1 VSLRARGLLLVLVA
15 LAPLLALHLFVTGLA
30 WGQAGAAERI
40 GLLLGLTAA
49 AVAALAAAWFG
60 THRLFRRDVE
70 HLLRAVRE
78 RAAGRPS
85 ALPVL
90 EGELGLIARAVAQLD
105 EAREALRRQVE
116 EAEADRR
123 DAEARTLGVLAVVS
137 DAVIGISPSQQIT
150 LFNKGA
156 ERIFGYTA
164 REAISQPLDLVLPA
178 LAGGRR
184 LSTRELSPGSERW
197 ETVGR
202 RKDGRQF
209 PAEVGA
215 SVRGH
220 GSPASFMLVLRE
232 VSEEAETALRETA
245 LRESEARFRGAFE
258 HSAAGMAIQRA
269 DGSFVRVNRAL
280 CEMLGYSEAELLA
293 LTHQGLCHPDDAEPE
308 AWYERDIRSGSIRW
322 YQREQ
327 RYLHRLG
334 HVVWGLLSLSRA
346 GGRSGEPPDLLI
358 QVYDITERKRAEA
371 LEGQLRQSQ
380 KIEAVG
386 QLAAGVAHDFNNLLM
401 VITGRSYI
409 LLHHLGSDHPL
420 RNHVELIQSTADRA
434 GALTRQLLVFS
445 RRQALQPKVLD
456 LNTVVTG
463 MAAMLR
469 RLIGEQIELVTKPP
483 PRPGRAKADPAQME
497 QVVLNL
503 VVNARDA
510 MPHGGRLVIEAGD
523 VEVDDRAAGE
533 HPGMRPGLHVTL
545 VVRDTGVG
553 MDAATQA
560 RLFEPF
566 FTTKGPG
573 KGTGLGLAVVYGIVK
588 QSGGYI
594 GVESELGKGTTFTVY
609 LPSVEEA
616 VEPAPAEVAPAELPG
631 GTETVLMVEDEE
643 AVRDL
648 IGEILRQAGYTVLGA
663 RHGGEA
669 LVIGDR
675 HRGPIHLLLTDV
687 VMPEMG
693 GRELVDRLAVTRPA
707 MKVIFMSGYTDDA
720 VAGHGVVGTGTALLR
735 KPVTPETLLR
745 SVRDVLDAEASA
757 PAQPA

>member
-1 VSLRARGLLLVLVA
+1 MSLRARGLLLVLIA
-15 LAPLLALHLFVTGLA
+15 LAPLLALLLLVTSLA
-30 WGQAGAAERI
+30 WSRAGSPERI
-40 GLLLGLTAA
+40 GIVLGLIG
-49 AVAALAAAWFG
+49 AVAAALAAVWFG

-70 HLLRAVRE
+70 RLLHAVRE
-78 RAAGRPS
+78 RAAGRPTT
-85 ALPVL
+85 LPIP
-90 EGELGLIARAVAQLD
+90 EGELGQIARAVAQLD
-105 EAREALRRQVE
+105 EAREALRRQVG

-184 LSTRELSPGSERW
+184 LSARELSPGSERW
-197 ETVGR
+197 ETIGR

-220 GSPASFMLVLRE
+220 GSSVSLMLVLRE
-232 VSEEAETALRETA
+232 VSEDAEAA

-258 HSAAGMAIQRA
+258 HSAAGMSIQRA
-269 DGSFVRVNRAL
+269 DGSFERVNRAL

-293 LTHQGLCHPDDAEPE
+293 LTHHDLRHPDDPQPE

-327 RYLHRLG
+327 RYRHKLG
-334 HVVWGLLSLSRA
+334 HEVWGLLSLSRA
-346 GGRSGEPPDLLI
+346 GGRPAGPPDLLI
-358 QVYDITERKRAEA
+358 QVFDITERKRAEA
-371 LEGQLRQSQ
+371 LEAQLRQAQ

-401 VITGRSYI
+401 VITGRSHI
-409 LLHHLGSDHPL
+409 LLHHLGSNHPL

-445 RRQALQPKVLD
+445 RREALQPKVLD
-456 LNTVVTG
+456 LSTVVTG
-463 MAAMLR
+463 MVAMLR
-469 RLIGEQIELVTKPP
+469 RLIGEQIELVTEPIS
-483 PRPGRAKADPAQME
+483 RPGRAKADPAQME